1 MRKGIILLLVVA
13 LILGCT
19 AKHGNVSVE
28 LKILKSYSPMKV
40 ERGIAPSIG
49 EINAKTIR
57 LESKEVRTKPSETVI
72 VKGWLISKPYYIN
85 GKRYYY
91 CGNVTLE
98 VYEAKYTV
106 GSWSRVSEGL
116 GRRLCSTKTF
126 LPPNSTVP
134 FELEITGQRKVTLLI
149 VAKGEWW
156 KSWTFL
162 NVTVG

>member
-1 MRKGIILLLVVA
+1 MKKGIVLLLAVA
-13 LILGCT
+13 LILGCA
-19 AKHGNVSVE
+19 AKHGIEHGNVSVE

-57 LESKEVRTKPSETVI
+57 LESEEVKPGEIV
-72 VKGWLISKPYYIN
+72 VKGWLTSKPYYIN

-98 VYEAKYTV
+98 VYEAKYIV

-126 LPPNSTVP
+126 LPPNATVP
-134 FELEITGQRKVTLLI
+134 FELVITGRGKVTLLI
-149 VAKGEWW
+149 VAEGEWW
-156 KSWTFL
+156 RSWAFL
-162 NVTVG
+162 NVTG